1 MHRFG
6 NHAGSFCNQSII
18 KTLHHSFDCLRQ
30 YFVRW
35 QMASIT
41 RLLCYSNRRSA
52 KSIIVFLSLLY
63 FKCQLMF
70 YVIDAKFSLKRI
82 LISLILVNYVTQGHL
97 LSSIYWNKM
106 LTLILIIGLNGWFD
120 FRFFEWID
128 NFNVW
133 DCESTCSLIFVL
145 VKSND

>member
-41 RLLCYSNRRSA
+41 RLLCYSNRGSS
-52 KSIIVFLSLLY
+52 KCIIVFLSLLY
-63 FKCQLMF
+63 FKCQLML

-82 LISLILVNYVTQGHL
+82 LVSLILVNYVTQGHIL
-97 LSSIYWNKM
+97 GSIYWNKM

-133 DCESTCSLIFVL
+133 DSESTCSLIFVL